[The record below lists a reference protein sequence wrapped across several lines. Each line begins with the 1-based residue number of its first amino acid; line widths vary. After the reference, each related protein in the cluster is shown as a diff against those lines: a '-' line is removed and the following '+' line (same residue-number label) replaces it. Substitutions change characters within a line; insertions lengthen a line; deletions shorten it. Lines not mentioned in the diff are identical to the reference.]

1 MISRDKGAASLF
13 GKRVAAPDQGQGYP
27 HMVDSEFPDFLQG
40 MIHRHRVDLLPLGE
54 NPGL

>member
-1 MISRDKGAASLF
+1 MISGDKGAASLF

-40 MIHRHRVDLLPLGE
+40 MIHRHRVDLPLGE